1 MKKKKAWCWLIRL
14 RGRYKNLPCWSKFYL
29 TKNKSRNKDIEI
41 KVNKEEIDD
50 KFHYSKADKTKK
62 PNRICWHMQEIY
74 TGNFINETIKKRGEK
89 LIIWKSKR
97 RIQKHTGRNQCMMI
111 LSSHEFRMTQH
122 EKSKDQVNVFFEPPR
137 LSPLLEEV

>member
-1 MKKKKAWCWLIRL
+1 MINFITLKQIKLKKQIEYVGTCKK
-14 RGRYKNLPCWSKFYL
+14 
-29 TKNKSRNKDIEI
+29 
-41 KVNKEEIDD
+41 
-50 KFHYSKADKTKK
+50 
-62 PNRICWHMQEIY
+62 IY